1 MQGHLLSNMFKSKH
15 SGWTW
20 ELKRTPFGP
29 GGSWTNQVSN
39 DISGVLGTDGSGG
52 GIIGNTQN
60 IINSASNG
68 NPLDVTS
75 AILGTDGKGLGA
87 LGALAQVDN
96 SVHTLIPGGWATVA
110 AIAATIASAGAA
122 SETLAATTGGE
133 AAAGTTAAAGG
144 GAAASSDAAFMAYDA
159 SNLAAQGLSQEAI
172 AQNLATSY
180 GISAA
185 DAQSL
190 AAASADA
197 YATSGAAPAGFESA
211 PPPTSTPGAD
221 QILTQPD
228 VNVNLGTTNG
238 GTVNSLN
245 PALPAAGAPS
255 GTSVGMSGQLAPGTV
270 LGNGLQGGG
279 VIGTSYAAGAN
290 GMPATDFFGNYI
302 PASSIN
308 TGGVPNTVTG
318 TSITSD
324 TLNTLNNVKKGTDA
338 AKTLSKMLSQGSAS
352 GLSSSLG
359 QLAQGANPQGMAM
372 PNLVRGNQNPFTYTA
387 QQPIQNAQ
395 PMDLSALSKL
405 LKQG

>member
-1 MQGHLLSNMFKSKH
+1 MFKSKH
-15 SGWTW
+15 CGWTW
-20 ELKRTPFGP
+20 ELKRTPFGG
-29 GGSWTNQVSN
+29 GGSWTNQVLN
-39 DISGVLGTDGSGG
+39 DISSVAGTDGSGG

-60 IINSASNG
+60 IIDSASSG

-75 AILGTDGKGLGA
+75 AILGTDGSGLGA

-133 AAAGTTAAAGG
+133 AAAGTTAAAAGG
-144 GAAASSDAAFMAYDA
+144 GAAAGSDAAFMAYDA

-228 VNVNLGTTNG
+228 VNVNLGATNG

-279 VIGTSYAAGAN
+279 AIGSSYAAGAN
-290 GMPATDFFGNYI
+290 GMPATDFFGNYV

-308 TGGVPNTVTG
+308 TGGVPNTIAGTTG
-318 TSITSD
+318 TT
-324 TLNTLNNVKKGTDA
+324 TNTDLLKLLK
-338 AKTLSKMLSQGSAS
+338 QGAGS

-359 QLAQGANPQGMAM
+359 KLAAGQNASASALPS
-372 PNLVRGNQNPFTYTA
+372 LVRGNQNPFTYTA

-395 PMDLSALSKL
+395 PMDLSALSKV
-405 LKQG
+405 LKHG

>member
-1 MQGHLLSNMFKSKH
+1 MFKSKH

-20 ELKRTPFGP
+20 ELKRTPFGG
-29 GGSWTNQVSN
+29 GGSWTNQVLN
-39 DISGVLGTDGSGG
+39 DISSVVGTDGSGG

-60 IINSASNG
+60 IINSASSG

-87 LGALAQVDN
+87 LGALSQVDN

-133 AAAGTTAAAGG
+133 AAAGTTAAAAGG
-144 GAAASSDAAFMAYDA
+144 GAAAGSDAAFMAYDA

-228 VNVNLGTTNG
+228 VNVNLGATNG

-245 PALPAAGAPS
+245 PALPAAGAPA
-255 GTSVGMSGQLAPGTV
+255 GTSIGLSGQLAPGTM
-270 LGNGLQGGG
+270 LGTGAAGGG
-279 VIGTSYAAGAN
+279 AIGASYAAGAN
-290 GMPATDFFGNYI
+290 GLPATDFFGNYI

-338 AKTLSKMLSQGSAS
+338 ANKLSQLLNQGAAS

-359 QLAQGANPQGMAM
+359 KLAAGQNASPETL

>member
-1 MQGHLLSNMFKSKH
+1 MFKSKH
-15 SGWTW
+15 CGWTW
-20 ELKRTPFGP
+20 ELRRTPFGG

-39 DISGVLGTDGSGG
+39 DISGVLGTNGNGG

-60 IINSASNG
+60 IINSASSG

-110 AIAATIASAGAA
+110 ALAATIASAGAA

-133 AAAGTTAAAGG
+133 AAAAGG
-144 GAAASSDAAFMAYDA
+144 GAAAAGGAAGSDAAFMAYDA

-228 VNVNLGTTNG
+228 VNVNLGATNG

-338 AKTLSKMLSQGSAS
+338 ANKLSQLLNQGAAS

-359 QLAQGANPQGMAM
+359 KLAAGQNASPEVL
-372 PNLVRGNQNPFTYTA
+372 PNLVRGNQNPFSYTA

-395 PMDLSALSKL
+395 PMDLASLSKL

>member
-1 MQGHLLSNMFKSKH
+1 MFKSKH

-20 ELKRTPFGP
+20 DLKRTPFGG
-29 GGSWTNQVSN
+29 GGSWVNQVAN
-39 DISGVLGTDGSGG
+39 DISSVVGTDGSGG

-60 IINSASNG
+60 IINSASSG

-75 AILGTDGKGLGA
+75 AILGTDGSGLGA

-96 SVHTLIPGGWATVA
+96 SVHTLVPGGWATVA
-110 AIAATIASAGAA
+110 ALAATIASAGAA

-133 AAAGTTAAAGG
+133 AAAAGG
-144 GAAASSDAAFMAYDA
+144 GAAAAGGAAGSDAAFMAYDA

-228 VNVNLGTTNG
+228 VNVNLGATNG

-302 PASSIN
+302 PASSVNI
-308 TGGVPNTVTG
+308 GGVPDTIAG
-318 TSITSD
+318 TTATTTNSD
-324 TLNTLNNVKKGTDA
+324 LLKLLK
-338 AKTLSKMLSQGSAS
+338 QGAAS
-352 GLSSSLG
+352 GLSNSLG
-359 QLAQGANPQGMAM
+359 KLAAGQNASPESL
-372 PNLVRGNQNPFTYTA
+372 PNLVRGNQNPFSYTA

-395 PMDLSALSKL
+395 PMDLSSLSKL

>member
-1 MQGHLLSNMFKSKH
+1 MFKSKH
-15 SGWTW
+15 SGWTF
-20 ELKRTPFGP
+20 ELKRTPFGG
-29 GGSWTNQVSN
+29 GGSWTNQVLN
-39 DISGVLGTDGSGG
+39 DISSVAGTDGSGG

-60 IINSASNG
+60 IINSASSG

-110 AIAATIASAGAA
+110 ALAATIASAGAA

-133 AAAGTTAAAGG
+133 AAAAGG
-144 GAAASSDAAFMAYDA
+144 GAAAAGGAAGSDAAFMAYDA

-211 PPPTSTPGAD
+211 PPPTSTPGAN

-228 VNVNLGTTNG
+228 VNVNLGATNG

-245 PALPAAGAPS
+245 PALPATGAPS

-308 TGGVPNTVTG
+308 TGGVPNTIAG
-318 TSITSD
+318 TTATTTNSD
-324 TLNTLNNVKKGTDA
+324 LLKLLK
-338 AKTLSKMLSQGSAS
+338 QGAGS

-359 QLAQGANPQGMAM
+359 KLAAGQNASPEAL

-395 PMDLSALSKL
+395 PMDLSSLSKL

>member
-1 MQGHLLSNMFKSKH
+1 MFKSKH
-15 SGWTW
+15 CGWTW
-20 ELKRTPFGP
+20 ELKRTPFGG
-29 GGSWTNQVSN
+29 GGSWTNQVLN
-39 DISGVLGTDGSGG
+39 DISSVAGTDGSGG

-60 IINSASNG
+60 IINSASSG

-133 AAAGTTAAAGG
+133 AAAGTTAAAAGG
-144 GAAASSDAAFMAYDA
+144 GAAAGSDAAFMAYDA

-228 VNVNLGTTNG
+228 VNVNLGATNG

-279 VIGTSYAAGAN
+279 AIGSSYAAGAN
-290 GMPATDFFGNYI
+290 GMPATDFFGNYV

-308 TGGVPNTVTG
+308 TGGVPNTIAGTTG
-318 TSITSD
+318 TT
-324 TLNTLNNVKKGTDA
+324 TNTDLLKLLK
-338 AKTLSKMLSQGSAS
+338 QGAGS

-359 QLAQGANPQGMAM
+359 KLAAGQNASASAL

>member
-1 MQGHLLSNMFKSKH
+1 MFKSKH

-20 ELKRTPFGP
+20 ELRRTPFGG

-39 DISGVLGTDGSGG
+39 DISGVLGTNGSGG

-60 IINSASNG
+60 IINSASSG

-75 AILGTDGKGLGA
+75 AILGTDGSGLGA

-110 AIAATIASAGAA
+110 ALAATIASAGAA

-133 AAAGTTAAAGG
+133 AAAAGG

-228 VNVNLGTTNG
+228 VNVNLGATNG

-245 PALPAAGAPS
+245 PALPADGAPS

-338 AKTLSKMLSQGSAS
+338 ANQLSKLLSQGAGS
-352 GLSSSLG
+352 GLTSSLG
-359 QLAQGANPQGMAM
+359 KLAAGANASPQNL
-372 PNLVRGNQNPFTYTA
+372 PSLVRGNQNPFVYTA

-395 PMDLSALSKL
+395 PMDLSSLSKL

>member
-1 MQGHLLSNMFKSKH
+1 MFKSKH
-15 SGWTW
+15 CGWTW
-20 ELKRTPFGP
+20 ELRRTPFGG

-39 DISGVLGTDGSGG
+39 DISGVLGTNGSGG

-60 IINSASNG
+60 IINSASSG

-110 AIAATIASAGAA
+110 ALAATIASAGAA

-133 AAAGTTAAAGG
+133 AAAGGAAAAGG

-228 VNVNLGTTNG
+228 VNVNLGATNG

-270 LGNGLQGGG
+270 LGNGLEGGG
-279 VIGTSYAAGAN
+279 AIGSSYAAGAN
-290 GMPATDFFGNYI
+290 GMPATDFFGNYV

-308 TGGVPNTVTG
+308 TGGVPNTIAGTTG
-318 TSITSD
+318 TT
-324 TLNTLNNVKKGTDA
+324 TNTDLLKLLK
-338 AKTLSKMLSQGSAS
+338 QGAGS

-359 QLAQGANPQGMAM
+359 KLAAGQNVSASAL
-372 PNLVRGNQNPFTYTA
+372 PNLVRGNQSPFAYTA
-387 QQPIQNAQ
+387 QQPIRDAQ
-395 PMDLSALSKL
+395 PMDLNSLANL

>member
-1 MQGHLLSNMFKSKH
+1 MFKSKH

-20 ELKRTPFGP
+20 ELRRTPFGG
-29 GGSWTNQVSN
+29 GGSWTNQVLN
-39 DISGVLGTDGSGG
+39 DISSVAGTDGSGG

-60 IINSASNG
+60 IINSASSG

-75 AILGTDGKGLGA
+75 AIFGTDGSGLGA
-87 LGALAQVDN
+87 SGALAQVDN
-96 SVHTLIPGGWATVA
+96 SVKKLVPGGWATVA
-110 AIAATIASAGAA
+110 AIAATIATAGGA

-133 AAAGTTAAAGG
+133 AAAGTTAAAAGG
-144 GAAASSDAAFMAYDA
+144 GAAAGSDAAFMAYDA

-180 GISAA
+180 GISAT

-228 VNVNLGTTNG
+228 VNVNLGATNG

-245 PALPAAGAPS
+245 PSLPAAGAPS

-338 AKTLSKMLSQGSAS
+338 ANKLSQLLNQGAAS

-359 QLAQGANPQGMAM
+359 KLAAGQNASPEVL

>member
-1 MQGHLLSNMFKSKH
+1 MFKSKH

-20 ELKRTPFGP
+20 ELKRTPFGG
-29 GGSWTNQVSN
+29 GGSWTNQVFN

-60 IINSASNG
+60 IINSASSG

-75 AILGTDGKGLGA
+75 AILGTDGSGLGA

-110 AIAATIASAGAA
+110 ALAATIASAGAA
-122 SETLAATTGGE
+122 SETLAATTSGE
-133 AAAGTTAAAGG
+133 AAAAGG
-144 GAAASSDAAFMAYDA
+144 GAAAAGGGAASSDAAFMAYDA

-228 VNVNLGTTNG
+228 VNVNSGATNG

-338 AKTLSKMLSQGSAS
+338 ANKLSQLLNQGAAS

-359 QLAQGANPQGMAM
+359 KLAAGQNASPEAL

-387 QQPIQNAQ
+387 QQPIRDAQ
-395 PMDLSALSKL
+395 PMDLSSLSKL

>member
-1 MQGHLLSNMFKSKH
+1 MFKSKH
-15 SGWTW
+15 SGWTF
-20 ELKRTPFGP
+20 ELKRTPFGG
-29 GGSWTNQVSN
+29 GGSWTNQVLN
-39 DISGVLGTDGSGG
+39 DISSVAGTDGSGG

-60 IINSASNG
+60 IINSASSG

-110 AIAATIASAGAA
+110 ALAATIASAGAA

-133 AAAGTTAAAGG
+133 AAAAGG
-144 GAAASSDAAFMAYDA
+144 GAAAAGGAAGSDAAFMAYDA

-228 VNVNLGTTNG
+228 VNVNLGATNG

-308 TGGVPNTVTG
+308 TGGVPNTIAG
-318 TSITSD
+318 TTATTTNSD
-324 TLNTLNNVKKGTDA
+324 LLKLLK
-338 AKTLSKMLSQGSAS
+338 QGAGS

-359 QLAQGANPQGMAM
+359 KLAAGQNASPEAL

-395 PMDLSALSKL
+395 PMDLSSLSKL